1 MRAGRQP
8 GAERALIVAAAA
20 AGVEVSALSDYWMDD
35 SSVAPDDRAGLVL
48 GFAAVP
54 EARID
59 EALRALRKAWRRRP
73 WLDPSSRLTRMP
85 PDHPRAQE

>member
-1 MRAGRQP
+1 LYFWIKTHWHTDDWQERSVWLP
-8 GAERALIVAAAA
+8 GYR
-20 AGVEVSALSDYWMDD
+20 VEVSALSDYWMDD

-59 EALRALRKAWRRRP
+59 EALRALRKAWRREALVGP
-73 WLDPSSRLTRMP
+73 VVATD
-85 PDHPRAQE
+85 

>member
-1 MRAGRQP
+1 
-8 GAERALIVAAAA
+8 
-20 AGVEVSALSDYWMDD
+20 WMDD

-59 EALRALRKAWRRRP
+59 EALRALRKAWRREALVGP
-73 WLDPSSRLTRMP
+73 VVATD
-85 PDHPRAQE
+85 

>member
-1 MRAGRQP
+1 
-8 GAERALIVAAAA
+8 ERALIAAAAA

-59 EALRALRKAWRRRP
+59 EALRALRKAWRREALVGP
-73 WLDPSSRLTRMP
+73 VVATD
-85 PDHPRAQE
+85 

>member
-1 MRAGRQP
+1 THLPAMQGQAGDFTGGQLFFFKQKT
-8 GAERALIVAAAA
+8 AY
-20 AGVEVSALSDYWMDD
+20 EVSECLVGSEMCIRDS

-59 EALRALRKAWRRRP
+59 EALRALRKAWRREALVGP
-73 WLDPSSRLTRMP
+73 VVATD
-85 PDHPRAQE
+85 